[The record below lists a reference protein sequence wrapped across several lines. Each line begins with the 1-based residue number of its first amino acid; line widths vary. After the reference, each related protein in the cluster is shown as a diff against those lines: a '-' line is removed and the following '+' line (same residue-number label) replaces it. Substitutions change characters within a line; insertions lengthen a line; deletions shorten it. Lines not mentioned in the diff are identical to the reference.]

1 MRRSKTTI
9 YYIASSSKENVIQL
23 LQEEYQAE
31 GVEFVEYFKSIPPE
45 LTFLMIVEPIRIKSE
60 QYAISRVWR
69 RGLRKQGGHTHLI
82 VAGYAESPH
91 PNFLNLTNLPES
103 LCVWLSN
110 VLPIDAFALQHAGYI
125 QKQDGTKED
134 KFVDP
139 WDRLLPT
146 RGIDMIQQMQ
156 KFLDGHDPHNSFYN
170 QLSRLRKTLVD
181 LDYTLQKEEKNLN
194 GIKNYIQEN
203 KTKDEWEYLVNRWNF
218 YKDFFKYLPFQ
229 STVEQIEHVIT
240 QELKPFFNNWQKYH
254 IQELQQ
260 LRLYEK
266 LDCMKI
272 YVQEDIE
279 KYINLESYW

>member
-1 MRRSKTTI
+1 MRHSKTTI
-9 YYIASSSKENVIQL
+9 YYIASSSKKNVIQL

-31 GVEFVEYFKSIPPE
+31 VVEFIEYFEAISPE

-69 RGLRKQGGHTHLI
+69 RGLRKQGGNTRLI
-82 VAGYAESPH
+82 VAGYTESPH

-103 LCVWLSN
+103 LCAWLDN
-110 VLPIDAFALQHAGYI
+110 VLPIDAFALQHAGYT
-125 QKQDGTKED
+125 QKSDGTKED

-156 KFLDGHDPHNSFYN
+156 KFLDGHDPQNSFYN

-181 LDYTLQKEEKNLN
+181 LDYTLQKEEKNIN
-194 GIKNYIQEN
+194 EIKNYIQEN
-203 KTKDEWEYLVNRWNF
+203 KTKDEWDYLVNRWNF

-229 STVEQIEHVIT
+229 STAEQIEHTIDR
-240 QELKPFFNNWQKYH
+240 ELKPFFNDWQNH
-254 IQELQQ
+254 DIQQLQQ
-260 LRLYEK
+260 LQLHKK
-266 LDCMKI
+266 LDCLKN
-272 YVQEDIE
+272 YVKEDIE
-279 KYINLESYW
+279 KYINFENHW